1 MKVKILCGIV
11 AVILVTT
18 GAFLL
23 FGCGKSNT
31 PPSTPPADGSQ
42 STLLAKP
49 DNATPADLSARES
62 LYVAAG
68 ELSRAGGFRSSTE
81 GSAISLGITQS
92 VSALRTVSKGNVFKQ
107 STSHSALVKFGEQL
121 FVWGENYLS
130 RSAQKVTSTSE
141 VTWQNTAVK
150 HSAQAWAEKIGYRND
165 GLSGY
170 VLNDQTI
177 TEAELVSQQGEYY
190 TFRYVLDC
198 QTATCNVL
206 YEMRNNSGMDGFA
219 TFLKAELTVVMD
231 KNFIVQTL
239 STDCEY
245 KVPMLGGINCKENLT
260 ETFFDI
266 GYDGELPEQQFF
278 MQFMQAEETE
288 QDRQPTATEVLMQ
301 SFGKY
306 AQSMLYADVTA
317 TIDGKSV
324 SAQAAIKMDVA
335 NMTAEAHVKAGDALL
350 SYVDGG
356 VSVAYR
362 QFKASLGSI
371 AADLLGALDGKEID
385 LQAHFDGDTCTVAIP
400 ISTPEL
406 NAEITITCI
415 KKQTYEFC
423 GGEITAENFR
433 LTITPSQPWQVPETE
448 NYPEIDGID
457 VVDGKIYAKLQALG
471 MTADVAADLKA
482 QSAVMQTED
491 MLAVLKEG
499 TIYLNLPQS
508 NLKIDTQDLPDMVSE
523 ALQLLGKSISFEFD
537 VESLLLLLQ
546 SNVSTTP
553 NSLTVTLPQGEIS
566 LVLTE
571 RDGKYIPSIRALL
584 GGEQITLT
592 PSEQFA
598 ARQLAEG
605 EYADVAALTKKLL
618 PKLAQLA
625 QGAVN
630 AQFDL
635 TYGVYRAFGNAVFA
649 PNAPLFADARIGIG
663 QTTAPASLWLENN
676 RLYAEISGMP
686 LAVDLSQTGLNLPD
700 LSSLLSETLAQADLS
715 PQRIAEILMS
725 ARITEDSITIPSG
738 VLPFEVTLGADA
750 TVLCRNEDFSL
761 QAKLTETSAPMLPQ
775 RQWNTQL
782 EILIDQNNTL
792 YADVDMLND
801 KYLFRL
807 GQLNAC
813 YTDST
818 LYVKKGDDIAVSADV
833 AAIKQLVEKIDEIVK
848 EFAGVTAKA
857 LTAQTSPIDF
867 SLSEQNGALKISAAV
882 KEAQIEVLLGE
893 EVSITVCF
901 AEMRFTARPC
911 RNVTFDSFDG
921 DYVAIDQVIADFLQP
936 IDALIHTNSW
946 TFDIGESFVD
956 VTPTDGTGT
965 VTYAILQGSCVKF
978 YYNAANKQDFALHAQ
993 LALRKIKDGVTL
1005 QETSLEA
1012 VFADGRVYVTYNNA
1026 LRATVLWQSVVNCAR
1041 QTDRLLQIIPQIGQL
1056 LSAITSAGDISPDY
1070 STVLQRVS
1078 YADGKFSLTI
1088 NGGVLL
1094 SQLGDIRLTASGT
1107 DKTLILNCLEA
1118 SYGENNP
1125 HTATINVRLNDVTV
1139 RAEQAQEGEY
1149 PVFENIQAY
1158 FDKNGEADA
1167 HINFDSAEQLLKTVA
1182 DTAQQDV
1189 FAIDGSVQADLSLI
1203 GIIKEK
1209 VNMTL
1214 SARVDILRRQ
1224 GQEDVTTFTV
1234 KLSRPKQSLLSLVN
1248 VAFNDYGGD
1257 SYLFFNG
1264 QTQEITIV
1272 RNSYVKKGLF
1282 GIEMKQKD
1290 YYEKVTAQQ
1299 FAQQPEQYVLQMV
1312 NFSGWINDLITKEG
1326 ESSSAAIEEVLKD
1339 YRYQEGKFMLE
1350 LNLAPI
1356 DANLGMLNATVSHSQ
1371 QQDKYL
1377 ITSLEGD
1384 VKLLS
1389 DMMTATVNLQLAQ
1402 DALYGEATQMVA
1414 NETFW

>member
-11 AVILVTT
+11 AAILVTT

-31 PPSTPPADGSQ
+31 PPTPPADGSQ

-121 FVWGENYLS
+121 FVWGENYIS

-170 VLNDQTI
+170 ILNDQTI

-198 QTATCNVL
+198 NTATCNVL
-206 YEMRNNSGMDGFA
+206 YEMRNNSGMYGFA

-260 ETFFDI
+260 ETFFDV

-278 MQFMQAEETE
+278 MQFLQAEETE
-288 QDRQPTATEVLMQ
+288 PDRQPTATEVLMQ

-306 AQSMLYADVTA
+306 AQSMLYADVAA

-356 VSVAYR
+356 VYVAYR
-362 QFKASLGSI
+362 QFKASLGSV

-385 LQAHFDGDTCTVAIP
+385 LQAHFDGDTCTVTIP

-406 NAEITITCI
+406 SAEITITCV

-423 GGEITAENFR
+423 GGEIAAENFR
-433 LTITPSQPWQVPETE
+433 LTITPSQPWQVPKTE

-508 NLKIDTQDLPDMVSE
+508 NLKIDTQDLPDTVSE

-546 SNVSTTP
+546 NNVSTTQ

-738 VLPFEVTLGADA
+738 VLPLEVTLGADA

-761 QAKLTETSAPMLPQ
+761 QAKLTETSAPLLPQ

-833 AAIKQLVEKIDEIVK
+833 AAIKRLVEKIDEIVK

-857 LTAQTSPIDF
+857 LTAQTNPIDF
-867 SLSEQNGALKISAAV
+867 SLSEQNGALKITAAV

-911 RNVTFDSFDG
+911 RDVTFDSFDG
-921 DYVAIDQVIADFLQP
+921 DYVAIDQVITDFLQP

-965 VTYAILQGSCVKF
+965 VTYSILQGSCVKF

-1012 VFADGRVYVTYNNA
+1012 VFADGRLYVTYNDA
-1026 LRATVLWQSVVNCAR
+1026 LRATVLWQSIVNCAQ

-1056 LSAITSAGDISPDY
+1056 LSAITSAGESSPDY
-1070 STVLQRVS
+1070 STVLQSVS

-1094 SQLGDIRLTASGT
+1094 SQLGSIRLTASGT

-1139 RAEQAQEGEY
+1139 RAEQAQEDTY

-1234 KLSRPKQSLLSLVN
+1234 KLSRPRQSLLSLVN

-1384 VKLLS
+1384 MKLLS